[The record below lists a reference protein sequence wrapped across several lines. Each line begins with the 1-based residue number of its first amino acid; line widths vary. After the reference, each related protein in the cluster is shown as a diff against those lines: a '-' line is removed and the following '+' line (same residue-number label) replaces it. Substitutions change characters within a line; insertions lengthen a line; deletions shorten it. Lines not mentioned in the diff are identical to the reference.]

1 MIANYLVH
9 DAFFFFFFYNGTM
22 DRASNADLTETFQQI
37 FVPSRSV

>member
-9 DAFFFFFFYNGTM
+9 DAFLFYNGTV